1 MYVVII
7 AGSVVRAT
15 GSGMGCPDWPK
26 CFGHWIPPTHVSQLP
41 ADYQKFFK
49 VQEQATEPFNALKT
63 WTEYGN
69 RLVGALLGLIMF
81 VQLFFA
87 FRIRKTNPQFLRL
100 ALATLFLTG
109 MEGVLGAFV
118 VYNNLKAGVVTVHM
132 FLSLIILVTQA
143 FLVFRAQVEMW
154 TSQPATTALVG
165 TSSTLVGTSSM
176 MVGTSSTMAGTSST
190 MIGTSSTLVGT
201 SSTLVGTSSSQ
212 PEQPKPFVKPALKNL
227 ILISFLLTT
236 AQILLGTQV
245 RESVDALMKNF
256 DEYTKGHILDNVGIR
271 FSAHASF
278 ALLVT
283 LLNLVLI
290 FLIVKN
296 KGLYAAVKTQTI
308 GIGCVLIAEMIAGT
322 ALKLFALPAVLQP
335 VHLLLAALL
344 FGLQWGLILRT
355 RPQS

>member
-1 MYVVII
+1 MVII

-165 TSSTLVGTSSM
+165 TSSTLVGTSS
-176 MVGTSSTMAGTSST
+176 
-190 MIGTSSTLVGT
+190 
-201 SSTLVGTSSSQ
+201 SQ